1 MRIKLF
7 TIPNIITLMNLMCGT
22 LAVREVVANQNYT
35 LAFWLVIMAAI
46 FDFMDGAAARLL
58 GQHSPLGVQLDSLA
72 DLISFGLAPTFVLF
86 SLAEGAS
93 SALNLDFFEKFL
105 PYITF
110 IVVAFSALRLA
121 KFNIDENQHSSFVGL
136 PTPANALMCMS
147 LGYICQIR
155 GLELSVEW
163 WGLIA
168 VVMSVLM
175 VSPLAMFSLKFKG
188 LGWNENGLRYSFL
201 MLAVVEIIVLGIIYA
216 LPAIV
221 VSYIL
226 ISLILALLPSR
237 KA

>member
-7 TIPNIITLMNLMCGT
+7 TIPNIITLMNLLCGT
-22 LAVREVVANQNYT
+22 LAIREVVANQNYT
-35 LAFWLVIMAAI
+35 VAFWLIVMAAI
-46 FDFMDGAAARLL
+46 FDFFDGAVARLL
-58 GQHSPLGVQLDSLA
+58 SAQSPLGVQLDSLA

-93 SALNLDFFEKFL
+93 FALNYDFFNFFL
-105 PYITF
+105 PYLTF

-147 LGYICQIR
+147 LGYIYQSK
-155 GLELSVEW
+155 GLEFSAECWVA
-163 WGLIA
+163 IA
-168 VVMSVLM
+168 VVMSILM
-175 VSPLAMFSLKFKG
+175 IAPIPMFSFKFKG
-188 LGWNENGLRYSFL
+188 YGWRENWLRYMFL
-201 MLAVVEIIVLGIIYA
+201 ILATAEIVLFGVYA
-216 LPAIV
+216 LPAAV

-226 ISLILALLPSR
+226 ISVITALLPCS